1 MKISYN
7 WIKDYIELD
16 RSVEEVE
23 QALTLIGFEVDGIEE
38 TGLPDLP
45 KVVVG
50 EVLERNPHPN
60 ADRLSVCQVL
70 TEPEGEPSTI
80 VCGADNYKV
89 GDRVPVALPGA
100 VLPGGFKI
108 KSAKLRGVMSSGMMC
123 SAKEIGMGDDAAGLW
138 ILDQRPPVGQ
148 PLNEVFPDRDTVFQ
162 VEVTPNRPDC
172 LSHLGMAR
180 ELAAYF
186 RIPFSYPEVFPFPES
201 NGSVD
206 PESLLR
212 KVGVES
218 EENCPHYTA
227 WRIANVKIGP
237 SPDWLVRR
245 LRSVGLRPINNI
257 VDVTN
262 FVLHELGQPLHAFD
276 AAKIEGQKLIVRQ
289 AGDGEKITT
298 LDGKERTLSSRM
310 MVVADARK
318 ALIVAGVMGS
328 LDAEVDESTQNVVL
342 ESAYFRPGS
351 IRATSKRLGLS
362 TDSSYRFER
371 GVDPDGVAY
380 AAKRAINLI
389 QEVAGGEILP
399 PYLEE
404 GAAFALEKEINL
416 DRIYLDERAGF
427 VIPDEEVER
436 IFDSLEC
443 TVSRK
448 QHRDG
453 REYWQIGIPSFRG
466 DLDSP
471 IDLVE
476 EVVRLYGTDRIPSGE
491 VRGIGLVREDDAS
504 SRANHDFGCALAG
517 QGFQECMNYTLRSG
531 DELKKWYSS
540 GGADSLAVMNPLSVE
555 QSHLRWSLIPGLL
568 DVLRLNQ
575 FRKTGLHRVFE
586 TGHTFYE
593 RDGAVIEA
601 NSVAFIWFHNDHQ
614 QCWREAQAPDFYNAK
629 AIIQGLGRKVG
640 LDLGAFPPGE
650 MRLTNSAWQE
660 GHSAT
665 IGDLS
670 EEGFEARFGLLNL
683 ALLKEYDLGGIAA
696 AGVFSLTPEF
706 LEKARP
712 RPQFK
717 PISLFPA
724 AERDLALVVPSD
736 DIGIQVRETLKSIVV
751 RETRHAFTV
760 EDVYLFDVYQ
770 GQGLEEKEKSL
781 AFSLVFRALDRTLQ
795 EKEVNDVFT
804 RVQKAVERETSYR
817 IRR

>member
-38 TGLPDLP
+38 IGLPDLP

-60 ADRLSVCQVL
+60 ADRLSVCKVL
-70 TEPEGEPSTI
+70 TKPEEEPSVI
-80 VCGADNYKV
+80 VCGANNYQV
-89 GDRVPVALPGA
+89 GDRIPVALPGA
-100 VLPGGFKI
+100 VLPGGFTI

-123 SAKEIGMGDDAAGLW
+123 STKELGMGEDADGLW
-138 ILDQRPPVGQ
+138 ILENRPPVGQ
-148 PLNEVFPDRDTVFQ
+148 PINETFPDRDTVFQ

-201 NGSVD
+201 EQERN
-206 PESLLR
+206 PAEILK
-212 KVGVES
+212 KVAVEA

-227 WRIANVKIGP
+227 WRISGVKIGP
-237 SPDWLVRR
+237 SPDWLIRR
-245 LRSVGLRPINNI
+245 LRAIGLRPVNNV

-276 AAKIEGQKLIVRQ
+276 AAKIEGQKLIIRQ

-298 LDGKERTLSSRM
+298 LDGKERTLNSRM
-310 MVVADARK
+310 MVIADARK
-318 ALIVAGVMGS
+318 ALVVAGVMGS
-328 LDAEVDESTQNVVL
+328 LDAEVDESTKDIVL

-351 IRATSKRLGLS
+351 VRATSKRLGLS

-380 AAKRAINLI
+380 AAKRALNLI

-404 GAAFALEKEINL
+404 GAAFTLEKEINL
-416 DRIYLDERAGF
+416 DRQFLDERAGF
-427 VIPDEEVER
+427 NIPDEEVER

-443 TVSRK
+443 TVGRK

-453 REYWQIGIPSFRG
+453 KEYWQVGIPTFRG
-466 DLDSP
+466 DLESP

-476 EVVRLYGTDRIPSGE
+476 ELVRLYGTDRIPSAE
-491 VRGIGLVREDDAS
+491 VRGIGLVREDDACS
-504 SRANHDFGCALAG
+504 KANRQFGCALAG
-517 QGFQECMNYTLRSG
+517 RGFQECINYTLRSG
-531 DELKKWYSS
+531 EELKKWYGT

-555 QSHLRWSLIPGLL
+555 QGHLRWSLIPGLL

-593 RDGAVIEA
+593 RDGVVVEA
-601 NSVAFIWFHNDHQ
+601 NSVAFIWFHADQ
-614 QCWREAQAPDFYNAK
+614 QQSWREVQAPDFFKAK
-629 AIIQGLGRKVG
+629 EIILQLGQRVG
-640 LDLGAFPPGE
+640 LELSSLPPGE
-650 MRLTNSAWQE
+650 MKLTNSAWQS

-665 IGDLS
+665 IGDVAK
-670 EEGFEARFGLLNL
+670 GFEARFGLLNL
-683 ALLKEYDLGGIAA
+683 ALLKEYDLEGIAA

-706 LEKARP
+706 LEQKKSLA
-712 RPQFK
+712 QFK

-724 AERDLALVVPSD
+724 AERDLALVVPAD
-736 DIGIQVRETLKSIVV
+736 ELGHTVRDTLNKLVLRETG
-751 RETRHAFTV
+751 EAFRV
-760 EDVYLFDVYQ
+760 EDVRLFDVYQ
-770 GQGLEEKEKSL
+770 GKGLEENHKSL
-781 AFSLVFRALDRTLQ
+781 AFSLVFRSPDRTLQ
-795 EKEVNDVFT
+795 EKEVNDVFN
-804 RVQKAVERETSYR
+804 RVLKAVERETSYR
-817 IRR
+817 IRS